1 MGSAR
6 DVETRKMRKF
16 SMKFRGNM
24 GESDMPELRSQ
35 IMPVSEEI
43 FTQMRLADEVSKR
56 SLVSLN
62 IVCSTRAARSESS
75 NSKSSSNLSEDQST
89 CGLSEVQDDMN
100 TPQPTYRPGNTA
112 RFLRLKRYY
121 SVPNI
126 AGSSFLLQDPD
137 PTSNNYMSVR
147 HETIM

>member
-24 GESDMPELRSQ
+24 GENDMPELRSQ
-35 IMPVSEEI
+35 IMPVSEET

-100 TPQPTYRPGNTA
+100 TPQPTYRSQC
-112 RFLRLKRYY
+112 FSSLLLY
-121 SVPNI
+121 SSLGKKSQSPKAEI
-126 AGSSFLLQDPD
+126 FEKTP
-137 PTSNNYMSVR
+137 
-147 HETIM
+147 